1 MWTPKRAGRDWPV
14 LRECASEGEGVNER
28 KVQAPSGMK
37 NHDRM
42 RTTGDLQR
50 PITAAFSLAVLRCY
64 LPSGK
69 VADEE
74 YLRTIINDPAT
85 SVTSKY
91 SK

>member
-1 MWTPKRAGRDWPV
+1 M

-28 KVQAPSGMK
+28 KVQPPSCMED
-37 NHDRM
+37 HDQV

-50 PITAAFSLAVLRCY
+50 PIKLKELLPFPSQFSGVLSPHAKSQR
-64 LPSGK
+64 
-69 VADEE
+69 E
-74 YLRTIINDPAT
+74 YPRTIINDPAT

>member
-28 KVQAPSGMK
+28 KVQAPSGTK
-37 NHDRM
+37 DHDQM
-42 RTTGDLQR
+42 QTTGDLQR
-50 PITAAFSLAVLRCY
+50 PITAAF
-64 LPSGK
+64 PSQFAGFISPQAK
-69 VADEE
+69 SQRE
-74 YLRTIINDPAT
+74 YPRTIINDPAT